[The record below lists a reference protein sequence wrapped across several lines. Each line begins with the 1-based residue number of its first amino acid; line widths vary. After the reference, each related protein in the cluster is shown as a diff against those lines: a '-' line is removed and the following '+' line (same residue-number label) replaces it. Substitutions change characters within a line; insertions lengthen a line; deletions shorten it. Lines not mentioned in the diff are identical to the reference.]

1 MMSRKSSDKEGS
13 SVVASCWLLVAG
25 QGCRRDSEQLLLPS
39 QATSNPQ
46 KKGFVMGK
54 ATVDLPDP
62 MDVSADTGSAGTDDL
77 LAQLAGEEIDRLIAE
92 SDNDSTPATAADR
105 APRAVTP
112 ANANGQADKPKERR
126 PQAKAPSN
134 PAISPAVGQVPAD
147 APKAPPALAAQD
159 APAEAAPE
167 VDLGAGIDALFS
179 QLKLDDPVV
188 ESAAVTA
195 SSVEQR
201 ASAPAPVSP
210 KSSAQPVAKPVI
222 EMDEADI
229 LAANIVADE
238 AMHAISSAPA
248 VAPDSAE
255 PAMAEADLADLEA
268 AAEKNEL
275 SAPILHEESDRDE
288 TQSHADRPAS
298 FLVRLLEL
306 FNAPMSACPESVR
319 ESVGKIA
326 VITLVNAVAVLAYVL
341 IFRRR

>member
-1 MMSRKSSDKEGS
+1 
-13 SVVASCWLLVAG
+13 
-25 QGCRRDSEQLLLPS
+25 
-39 QATSNPQ
+39 
-46 KKGFVMGK
+46 MGK
-54 ATVDLPDP
+54 ATIDLPDP

-92 SDNDSTPATAADR
+92 SDNDSTTATAADR

-112 ANANGQADKPKERR
+112 ATANANGQADKPKERR
-126 PQAKAPSN
+126 PQANAPSN

-147 APKAPPALAAQD
+147 APKAQPAVAAQD
-159 APAEAAPE
+159 AAAEAAPE

-188 ESAAVTA
+188 ESAAVTD

-238 AMHAISSAPA
+238 AMHAIASAPA
-248 VAPDSAE
+248 AAPDSAE
-255 PAMAEADLADLEA
+255 PATAEADLADLEA

-275 SAPILHEESDRDE
+275 SAPILHEEPDRDE
-288 TQSHADRPAS
+288 TESHADRPAS
-298 FLVRLLEL
+298 FLVRVLEL

>member
-1 MMSRKSSDKEGS
+1 
-13 SVVASCWLLVAG
+13 VNNFLVRH
-25 QGCRRDSEQLLLPS
+25 QQLP
-39 QATSNPQ
+39 TNQ
-46 KKGFVMGK
+46 KKGVVMGK

-105 APRAVTP
+105 APRASAPATAKISGQINKPEEKRGQPSAP
-112 ANANGQADKPKERR
+112 AN
-126 PQAKAPSN
+126 PSN
-134 PAISPAVGQVPAD
+134 SPVAAQIPGV
-147 APKAPPALAAQD
+147 APKDQPAATAQGAA
-159 APAEAAPE
+159 AEAAPE

-188 ESAAVTA
+188 EPADVIT

-201 ASAPAPVSP
+201 ASAPAPASP
-210 KSSAQPVAKPVI
+210 KSSAQPVAKSVI

-238 AMHAISSAPA
+238 AMHAIASAPA

-255 PAMAEADLADLEA
+255 SATAEADLADLEA

-275 SAPILHEESDRDE
+275 SAPILHEEPDRDE
-288 TQSHADRPAS
+288 TVSQSDRPAS
-298 FLVRLLEL
+298 FLVRVLEL